1 MQTQLMSRIKQIL
14 NGFFSIFDIM
24 AKKVNIN
31 VRHFSGSSVP
41 VGSKIGKVLVNS
53 VDSRKI
59 SNAIR
64 VAVSEGKAQTVKLSA
79 STKQALE
86 AAKAH

>member
-1 MQTQLMSRIKQIL
+1 MS
-14 NGFFSIFDIM
+14 
-24 AKKVNIN
+24 KKVNIN

-41 VGSKIGKVLVNS
+41 VGSKIGKVLINS

-64 VAVSEGKAQTVKLSA
+64 AAVKGETQTITLSK
-79 STKQALE
+79 STKEALQA
-86 AAKAH
+86 AQSH